1 MDKLALNMNDSE
13 FPDSDG
19 IIKKVK
25 VFAERA
31 AAEFDVIQVILFGS
45 FAHNRQDENSDI
57 DVAVII
63 KDSDVNLID
72 SEFLLYKMR
81 RDIDYRIEPLLFIG
95 LEDKSG
101 FLGEILRTGKVI
113 YGPAK

>member
-1 MDKLALNMNDSE
+1 MNKNERD
-13 FPDSDG
+13 FADSDG
-19 IIKKVK
+19 IIKKVRI
-25 VFAERA
+25 FAERA

-45 FAHNRQDENSDI
+45 FAQNRQDENSDI

-95 LEDKSG
+95 MEDKSG

-113 YGPAK
+113 YEPVK